1 MLSEREDVILFEMK
15 NNAHMES
22 IYGRTPLLHRDCVSL
37 FPPAPS
43 LKVEP
48 KRIFD
53 DNEAG
58 SGPVIDLS

>member
-1 MLSEREDVILFEMK
+1 
-15 NNAHMES
+15 MES
-22 IYGRTPLLHRDCVSL
+22 VYGRTPLLHRDCVSL
-37 FPPAPS
+37 FSLTHITPS